1 MIVAVSH
8 GWGLVFVKNSN
19 FFWWGEWIWQLST
32 GLSMF
37 LENFGNGQWEMSWGV
52 ITMQYH
58 VQEFERVL
66 GNCANM
72 ALFHFLWHID
82 KDVFL
87 LLLSSLLDLMVH
99 ITNHISNY
107 ILFMGYTTHL
117 YKQDSTFLIIL
128 FAPDGVRSI
137 LQHKLFQKDGCNLLK
152 WARKK
157 LRLIYMNEKWWYQLL
172 AQNFVHQRLD
182 RQNCGPCFVWSSLIY
197 FRPFI
202 LRIYWF

>member
-1 MIVAVSH
+1 MDED
-8 GWGLVFVKNSN
+8 WFLWRFFN

-82 KDVFL
+82 KNVFCCCCL
-87 LLLSSLLDLMVH
+87 LCLIWWFTSPITLAITYFYGVH
-99 ITNHISNY
+99 NTPLQTRQY
-107 ILFMGYTTHL
+107 
-117 YKQDSTFLIIL
+117 FLIML

-137 LQHKLFQKDGCNLLK
+137 LQHKLFQKYGCNLIK

-157 LRLIYMNEKWWYQLL
+157 LRLIHMNEKWW
-172 AQNFVHQRLD
+172 
-182 RQNCGPCFVWSSLIY
+182 
-197 FRPFI
+197 
-202 LRIYWF
+202 

>member
-1 MIVAVSH
+1 VRDELGGDNNAISCSRIWESTRELCKYGIVS
-8 GWGLVFVKNSN
+8 
-19 FFWWGEWIWQLST
+19 FFMAYWQK
-32 GLSMF
+32 
-37 LENFGNGQWEMSWGV
+37 
-52 ITMQYH
+52 
-58 VQEFERVL
+58 
-66 GNCANM
+66 C
-72 ALFHFLWHID
+72 
-82 KDVFL
+82 FL

-99 ITNHISNY
+99 VTNHISNY

-117 YKQDSTFLIIL
+117 YKQDSTFLIML

-137 LQHKLFQKDGCNLLK
+137 LQHKLFQKDGCNLIK